1 MESKVAE
8 VETGGTAEVTEMG
21 RCREKKEDI
30 LTSGFCRW
38 SVGGTWGTFNGGL
51 AVFLRAARPVSF
63 LVGDLVVVV
72 PAVV

>member
-1 MESKVAE
+1 MQ
-8 VETGGTAEVTEMG
+8 
-21 RCREKKEDI
+21 I
-30 LTSGFCRW
+30 PIPGFCRW